1 MKKLLS
7 RLTFLITGCFIFLL
21 LTTSCAKP
29 TATPEMDSFT
39 LPVGFVPN
47 VQFAPFYVG
56 LEKGFFSEQRIDLQL
71 DHSMETDTVALVGA
85 DKLPFGICSGEQV
98 LLGLNQGLSLK
109 YILNWYQRYPV
120 GIVSLADA
128 NIKSVTDLKGKKVGI
143 PVLSGASY
151 IGLEALL
158 LENQMK
164 DQDLKLESIG
174 YSQVEMLTSGKIDA
188 AVIYVANE
196 PVQLQLLGFT
206 TDLIRVSDS
215 ISMIGNGLITNE
227 KTLKENP
234 DLVKRMATALVKS
247 IEYTEENPDEAYEIC
262 KKYVDNLANADNQEL
277 QKQVMI
283 ESIALYKDVDNRK
296 TGVSSE
302 TAWINMSDVMKRM
315 GLIQE
320 SVDPHNAYTNEFV
333 E

>member
-1 MKKLLS
+1 MKKQLS
-7 RLTFLITGCFIFLL
+7 RLTFLIVVSFIVLL

-29 TATPEMDSFT
+29 AATPEMDSFT

-56 LEKGFFSEQRIDLQL
+56 LEKGFFSEQRIDLKL

-164 DQDLKLESIG
+164 DQDLKLESVG

-196 PVQLQLLGFT
+196 PVQLQLLGFS

-234 DLVKRMATALVKS
+234 DLVKRMTAALVNS
-247 IEYTEENPDEAYEIC
+247 IKYTEANPDEAYEIC
-262 KKYVDNLANADNQEL
+262 KKYVDNLANADNQAL

-283 ESIALYKDVDNRK
+283 ESIVLYRDVDDRK

-315 GLIQE
+315 GLIQQ
-320 SVDPHNAYTNEFV
+320 SVDPHDAYTNEFV

>member
-1 MKKLLS
+1 
-7 RLTFLITGCFIFLL
+7 
-21 LTTSCAKP
+21 
-29 TATPEMDSFT
+29 MDSFT